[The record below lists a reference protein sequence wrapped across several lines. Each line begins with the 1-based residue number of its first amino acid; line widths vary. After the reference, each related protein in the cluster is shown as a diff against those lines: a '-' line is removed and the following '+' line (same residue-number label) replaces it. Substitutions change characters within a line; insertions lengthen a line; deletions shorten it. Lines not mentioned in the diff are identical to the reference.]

1 MRRFSRCARP
11 LLPSQGQV
19 REAGKGR
26 PESLHRSRGLPGAS
40 GFTREGFQGQAG
52 RAESCGEIA
61 YAARFS
67 LRCVMSKSSGCVSPV
82 VGQFENE
89 RIPLPRRGG
98 VAATSNRYR
107 EASLLERTGWSDRRN
122 LVTVRRT
129 DHPVC
134 AEQGGCA
141 TYFINRASSPPL
153 RGGECCHA

>member
-1 MRRFSRCARP
+1 LQGPSLTAMRRFSRCARP
-11 LLPSQGQV
+11 LLPSEGQV

-89 RIPLPRRGG
+89 RIPLLAEEGYPLLAEEGWPRHQTDIAKPPYWSGRGG
-98 VAATSNRYR
+98 Q
-107 EASLLERTGWSDRRN
+107 TGAI
-122 LVTVRRT
+122 L
-129 DHPVC
+129 
-134 AEQGGCA
+134 
-141 TYFINRASSPPL
+141 
-153 RGGECCHA
+153 

>member
-82 VGQFENE
+82 VGQFEKE
-89 RIPLPRRGG
+89 SIHLLAEGGWTRHQTDIAMSTYLCYRGQ
-98 VAATSNRYR
+98 SI
-107 EASLLERTGWSDRRN
+107 
-122 LVTVRRT
+122 VTVMYT
-129 DHPVC
+129 IDTLIQP
-134 AEQGGCA
+134 
-141 TYFINRASSPPL
+141 S
-153 RGGECCHA
+153 